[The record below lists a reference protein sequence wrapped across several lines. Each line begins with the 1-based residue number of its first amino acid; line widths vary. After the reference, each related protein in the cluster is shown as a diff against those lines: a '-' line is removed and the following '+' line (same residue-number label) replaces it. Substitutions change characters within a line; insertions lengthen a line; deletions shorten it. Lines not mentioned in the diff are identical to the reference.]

1 MLTSNFAFQPE
12 DIIEI
17 NGVVYA
23 VFFDTDEALGDFP
36 ILAKVDSLNFLREGT
51 VPDEL
56 SEEEFAEKY
65 GYDLVD
71 HKLEL
76 YGVKK
81 KNS

>member
-36 ILAKVDSLNFLREGT
+36 ILAKVDSLNFLR
-51 VPDEL
+51 
-56 SEEEFAEKY
+56 
-65 GYDLVD
+65 
-71 HKLEL
+71 
-76 YGVKK
+76 
-81 KNS
+81 